1 MQAWVEYHNGRLPY
15 AGAVADQDAAVLT
28 GLQLFSAER
37 SRIHAESR
45 ERDERKQRSEK
56 ITQDMRRSG
65 ISSLPRGVNVA
76 GGS

>member
-15 AGAVADQDAAVLT
+15 PGAVADQDASVLT

-37 SRIHAESR
+37 TKIHAEVR
-45 ERDERKQRSEK
+45 ERDDRRRRSEK
-56 ITQDMRRSG
+56 ITQDMQRSG
-65 ISSLPRGVNVA
+65 VARLPRGVNVA